1 MPDSTFLTRVI
12 INNYKSIQH
21 CDVKLGPLTFLVGRN
36 GSGKSNFLDALQF
49 VSDALN
55 NTLEQAVKK
64 RGGINEIILRSR
76 LPCAHFVISLTF
88 RLSEGMECDY
98 EIRLGSLPKRG
109 FEVLEELCR
118 IRFGIEVES
127 FFQVQ
132 NGKMDSNPKLQAAHL
147 NDRLY
152 LVAASGNPVF
162 RPAYDALR
170 NMQFYDLNPDILR
183 EARQPDAGE
192 KLWRDGDNIAS
203 VISKMKVNSPEKLRR
218 VEQYLEAIVPGLKGV
233 GVVEYGSREE
243 LEFFQEVVGFP
254 EPQTF
259 SSLSMSD
266 GTLRALGV
274 LVALFQTGDS
284 TGVKIP
290 LVEIEEPETGLH
302 PSAIGVLYDALTDAS
317 ETRQVIVTTH
327 GSDLL
332 DRDDID
338 PDSIL
343 AVSSEGGITRIAP
356 IDDASRTIVSDE
368 IYTLGEMLRMN
379 QILPRFKIDSAH
391 KPASANELV
400 AIGGDI

>member
-1 MPDSTFLTRVI
+1 MPDSTFLTRVV

-21 CDVKLGPLTFLVGRN
+21 CDVNLGPLTFLVGRN

-64 RGGINEIILRSR
+64 RGGISEIILRSKR
-76 LPCAHFVISLTF
+76 PCSYFVISLTF
-88 RLSEGMECDY
+88 RLGEGRECDY
-98 EIRLGSLPKRG
+98 EIRLAPLPSKR
-109 FEVLEELCR
+109 FEVLGELCR
-118 IRFGIEVES
+118 IRVGIAAES
-127 FFQVQ
+127 FFQVE
-132 NGKMDSNPKLQAAHL
+132 NGKMESNPKLQSAYL

-152 LVAASGNPVF
+152 LVAASGDPAF
-162 RPAYDALR
+162 RPVYDALR
-170 NMQFYDLNPDILR
+170 NMQFYDLNPQMLR
-183 EARQPDAGE
+183 EAQQPDAGE
-192 KLWRDGDNIAS
+192 KLWCDGDNIAS
-203 VISKMKVNSPEKLRR
+203 VISKMKVNSPEKMKR
-218 VEQYLEAIVPGLKGV
+218 VEQYLEAIVHGLKGV
-233 GVVEYGSREE
+233 KVVEYGSREE
-243 LEFFQEVVGFP
+243 LEFLQEVVEFP
-254 EPQTF
+254 ETQIF

-274 LVALFQTGDS
+274 LVALFQTGDPA
-284 TGVKIP
+284 GGKIP

-343 AVSSEGGITRIAP
+343 AVSSEGGITRIAS

-379 QILPRFKIDSAH
+379 QILPRFTLDSAH
-391 KPASANELV
+391 NPASANELAV
-400 AIGGDI
+400 VRGNI